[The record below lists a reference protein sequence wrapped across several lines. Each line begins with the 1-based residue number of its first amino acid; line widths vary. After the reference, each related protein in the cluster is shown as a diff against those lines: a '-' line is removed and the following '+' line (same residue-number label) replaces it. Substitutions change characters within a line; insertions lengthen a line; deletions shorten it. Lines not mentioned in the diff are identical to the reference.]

1 MTQLLDY
8 VTAHPWL
15 LWLVAGVLSLVLSR
29 RSQIDAYAEMHP
41 RVAGIMKLLRS
52 LGLDPWMLLQS
63 LSLIVRGR
71 LPEPPPV
78 KSTRK
83 LPPLVVI
90 GLLCFVLALAQ
101 ACANWKP
108 AARTANDLAADF
120 CALSVA
126 ELQGISVEQALETAC
141 NTHEKLKP
149 WLDELLAAQ
158 RAAGAKAGLSK

>member
-1 MTQLLDY
+1 MTQFLDY
-8 VTAHPWL
+8 LSAHPWL

-29 RSQIDAYAEMHP
+29 RSQIDAWAEMHP

-78 KSTRK
+78 KSTRR
-83 LPPLVVI
+83 LPPLVVLTLA
-90 GLLCFVLALAQ
+90 GLLLGS
-101 ACANWKP
+101 CASWKP

-120 CALSVA
+120 CAMTVA
-126 ELQGISVEQALETAC
+126 ELQGISLEQALETAC

-149 WLDELLAAQ
+149 WIDELLAAQ
-158 RAAGAKAGLSK
+158 KAAGAKAGLAK

>member
-1 MTQLLDY
+1 MTQALDY
-8 VTAHPWL
+8 LSAHPWL

-29 RSQIDAYAEMHP
+29 RSQIDAWAEQHP
-41 RVAGIMKLLRS
+41 RIAGVMKLLRS
-52 LGLDPWMLLQS
+52 LGLDPWMLVQS

-83 LPPLVVI
+83 LPPLVVLTLA
-90 GLLCFVLALAQ
+90 GLLLGS
-101 ACANWKP
+101 CAGWKP

-158 RAAGAKAGLSK
+158 KAAGAKAGLTK